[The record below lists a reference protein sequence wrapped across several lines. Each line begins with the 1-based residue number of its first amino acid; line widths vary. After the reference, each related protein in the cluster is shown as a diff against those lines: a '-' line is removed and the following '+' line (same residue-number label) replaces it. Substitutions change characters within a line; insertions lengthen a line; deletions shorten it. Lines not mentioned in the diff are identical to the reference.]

1 MKNTGAIKKGQL
13 IAAFIFILVL
23 FSSCASI
30 PREAPLLSRELGMQ
44 IQELESSHLNLVKLY
59 FNKERSQ
66 IKNFIDE
73 QWLPVYAGNFF
84 ENENISKVWEQVVES
99 NDKNDRLEFIVRTSP
114 VLQQEVNN
122 KYRELTEPLD
132 RLEAELM
139 LAIQDKYS
147 NLKSINNTLTSYLF
161 SATEVEENRQ
171 RYLDI
176 IGVTDQKVNSAINN
190 LEAFTS
196 DLTTKAT
203 KVETDVE
210 EFEERFQNYKNK
222 IERLL
227 SNF

>member
-1 MKNTGAIKKGQL
+1 MKKTYVLKKGQL
-13 IAAFIFILVL
+13 IVPVFFVMVL

-44 IQELESSHLNLVKLY
+44 IQDLENSHLNLVKVY
-59 FNKERSQ
+59 FNKERGQ
-66 IKNFIDE
+66 VKKFIDE
-73 QWLPVYAGNFF
+73 RWLPVYAGNFF
-84 ENENISKVWEQVVES
+84 ENENISRVWDQVVES

-114 VLQQEVNN
+114 VLQQEVNK

-132 RLEAELM
+132 RLETELI

-176 IGVTDQKVNSAINN
+176 IGVTDQKLNSTINE

-196 DLTTKAT
+196 NLTTKAT
-203 KVETDVE
+203 IVETEVE
-210 EFEERFQNYKNK
+210 EFEEIFQNYKNK
-222 IERLL
+222 IENLL